1 MKRGKNVI
9 DFKGVSKIY
18 DGNVVAVDN
27 VDLEIQDGEFIC
39 FIGSSGSGKT
49 TALRLINRMN
59 ELSKGQIKIGRA
71 HV

>member
-1 MKRGKNVI
+1 MLFWKGRASNNNVNIRKRGKIVI
-9 DFKGVSKIY
+9 NFKGVSKIY

-49 TALRLINRMN
+49 TALRF
-59 ELSKGQIKIGRA
+59 
-71 HV
+71 

>member
-49 TALRLINRMN
+49 TALRF
-59 ELSKGQIKIGRA
+59 
-71 HV
+71 